1 MYHLYNDIKMIVLY
15 SRCSGVDQNISRQL
29 TKTEGYDYVL
39 TDYCSGSIPLFERP
53 QGSQLKSMVEN
64 GTLKRMDVHS
74 IDRLGRSTLDVLSVW
89 SDLTQRG
96 IIIECKNPTLRNINE
111 DGTVD
116 KFSELML
123 SILSTM
129 SQFEKSLIRERQ
141 MEGIKIRKE
150 KGLYGG
156 RRIGTKDSVTSFLN
170 KKRSQSILNYLN
182 KGTYSYD
189 EISKILSVSTTTV
202 TKVKKMSQMVKKLS

>member
-1 MYHLYNDIKMIVLY
+1 
-15 SRCSGVDQNISRQL
+15 
-29 TKTEGYDYVL
+29 KTEGYDYVL

-64 GTLKRMDVHS
+64 GTLKRLDVHS

-189 EISKILSVSTTTV
+189 EISKILSVSTTTI
-202 TKVKKMSQMVKKLS
+202 TKVKKMSQMVKELS

>member
-1 MYHLYNDIKMIVLY
+1 MIVLY

-29 TKTEGYDYVL
+29 TNSKDYDYVL
-39 TDYCSGSIPLFERP
+39 TDYCSGSIPLYERP
-53 QGSQLKSMVEN
+53 QGSQLKKMVEN

-89 SDLTQRG
+89 TDLTQRG

-156 RRIGTKDSVTSFLN
+156 RRIGTTDTTDSFLK
-170 KKRSQSILNYLN
+170 KKRSQDILNYLN

-189 EISKILSVSTTTV
+189 EISKILLVSTTTIS
-202 TKVKKMSQMVKKLS
+202 KVKKMSQLVTKG

>member
-1 MYHLYNDIKMIVLY
+1 MKILY
-15 SRCSGVDQNISRQL
+15 SRVSTISQNPERQL
-29 TKTEGYDYVL
+29 TNSKEYDYVL
-39 TDYCSGSIPLFERP
+39 TDYCSGAIPLFERP
-53 QGSQLKSMVEN
+53 KGSQLKKLIDN
-64 GTLKRMDVHS
+64 GNNIEIHISS
-74 IDRLGRSTLDVLSVW
+74 IDRLGRDLLSTIQCWKWCTENHIKVV
-89 SDLTQRG
+89 
-96 IIIECKNPTLRNINE
+96 CKNPTLCNFNE
-111 DGTVD
+111 DGTID

-156 RRIGTKDSVTSFLN
+156 RRIGTTDSTHRFLN
-170 KKRSQSILNYLN
+170 KKRSLDIINYLN

-189 EISKILSVSTTTV
+189 EISKILSVSTTTI
-202 TKVKKMSQMVKKLS
+202 TKVKKMSQLVLR

>member
-1 MYHLYNDIKMIVLY
+1 MIVLY

-29 TKTEGYDYVL
+29 TNSKDYDYVL

-53 QGSQLKSMVEN
+53 QGSQLKKMIEN
-64 GTLKRMDVHS
+64 DTLERMDVHS

-89 SDLTQRG
+89 TDLTQRG
-96 IIIECKNPTLRNINE
+96 IVIECKNPTLRNINE
-111 DGTVD
+111 DGTID
-116 KFSELML
+116 KFSELIL

-141 MEGIKIRKE
+141 LEGIKVRKE

-156 RRIGTKDSVTSFLN
+156 RRIGTVDSVQSFLK
-170 KKRSQSILNYLN
+170 KKRSQDILNYLS

-202 TKVKKMSQMVKKLS
+202 TKVKKMSQNVLN

>member
-1 MYHLYNDIKMIVLY
+1 MKVLY
-15 SRCSGVDQNISRQL
+15 TRVSTLEQNPDRQL
-29 TKTEGYDYVL
+29 TNSKDYDYIL
-39 TDYCSGSIPLFERP
+39 TDYCSGSIPLYERP
-53 QGSQLKSMVEN
+53 KGSEVKKMIDN
-64 GTLKRMDVHS
+64 GTLTRLVIHDVTR
-74 IDRLGRSTLDVLSVW
+74 IGRNTLDVLSIW

-96 IIIECKNPTLRNINE
+96 IVIECKNPNIRNIND
-111 DGTVD
+111 DGKVD

-141 MEGIKIRKE
+141 LEGIKVRKE

-156 RRIGTKDSVTSFLN
+156 RRIGTVDTVQSFLK
-170 KKRSQSILNYLN
+170 KKRSQDILNYLS

-189 EISKILSVSTTTV
+189 EISKILSVSTTTI
-202 TKVKKMSQMVKKLS
+202 TKVKKMSQMSSKQVPV

>member
-1 MYHLYNDIKMIVLY
+1 MIVLY
-15 SRCSGVDQNISRQL
+15 TRVSTLDQNPDRQL
-29 TKTEGYDYVL
+29 TNSKEYDYVL
-39 TDYCSGSIPLFERP
+39 TDYCSGSIPLYERP
-53 QGSQLKSMVEN
+53 KGSEVKKMIDS
-64 GTLKRMDVHS
+64 GTLKKLVIHDVTR
-74 IDRLGRSTLDVLSVW
+74 IGRNTLDVLTIW

-96 IIIECKNPTLRNINE
+96 IVIECKNPTLRNINE

-129 SQFEKSLIRERQ
+129 SQFEKSLIKERQ

-156 RRIGTKDSVTSFLN
+156 RRIGTVDTKERFLSKPKN
-170 KKRSQSILNYLN
+170 KQIIDYLKR
-182 KGTYSYD
+182 GTYSYE
-189 EISKILSVSTTTV
+189 EIGKIIGCSTTTI
-202 TKVKKMSQMVKKLS
+202 TKVKKELETI

>member
-1 MYHLYNDIKMIVLY
+1 MIVLY
-15 SRCSGVDQNISRQL
+15 TRVSTLEQNPDRQL
-29 TKTEGYDYVL
+29 TNSKEYDYVL
-39 TDYCSGSIPLFERP
+39 TDYCSGSIPLYERP
-53 QGSQLKSMVEN
+53 KGSEVKKMIDS
-64 GTLKRMDVHS
+64 GTLKKLVIHDVTR
-74 IDRLGRSTLDVLSVW
+74 IGRNTLDVLTIW

-96 IIIECKNPTLRNINE
+96 IVIECKNPTLRNINE

-141 MEGIKIRKE
+141 LEGIKIRKE

-156 RRIGTKDSVTSFLN
+156 RRIGTTDSTERFLK
-170 KKRSQSILNYLN
+170 KKRSQDILNYLN
-182 KGTYSYD
+182 KGTYSYS
-189 EISKILSVSTTTV
+189 EISLILSTSTTTV
-202 TKVKKMSQMVKKLS
+202 TKVKKLSQMVKESTGKV

>member
-1 MYHLYNDIKMIVLY
+1 MIVLY

-39 TDYCSGSIPLFERP
+39 KDYCSGSIPIFERP
-53 QGSQLKSMVEN
+53 QGSQLKKMIEN

-89 SDLTQRG
+89 TDLTQRG

-156 RRIGTKDSVTSFLN
+156 RRIGTTDTTDSFLK
-170 KKRSQSILNYLN
+170 KKRSQDILNYLN

-189 EISKILSVSTTTV
+189 EISKILLVSTTTV
-202 TKVKKMSQMVKKLS
+202 SKVKKMSQLVTKG

>member
-1 MYHLYNDIKMIVLY
+1 MIVLY
-15 SRCSGVDQNISRQL
+15 SRCSGVGQNISRQL

-156 RRIGTKDSVTSFLN
+156 RRIGTTDSTERFL
-170 KKRSQSILNYLN
+170 KKKKSQDILNYLN

-202 TKVKKMSQMVKKLS
+202 TKVKKLSQMVKESTNNV

>member
-1 MYHLYNDIKMIVLY
+1 MIVLY
-15 SRCSGVDQNISRQL
+15 TRVSTLEQNPDRQL
-29 TKTEGYDYVL
+29 TNSKEYDYIL
-39 TDYCSGSIPLFERP
+39 TDYCSGSIPLYERP
-53 QGSQLKSMVEN
+53 KGSEVKKMIDN
-64 GTLKRMDVHS
+64 GTLTRLVIHDVTR
-74 IDRLGRSTLDVLSVW
+74 IGRNTLDVLSIW

-96 IIIECKNPTLRNINE
+96 IVIECKNPNIRNIND
-111 DGTVD
+111 DGKVD

-141 MEGIKIRKE
+141 LEGIKVRKE

-156 RRIGTKDSVTSFLN
+156 RRIGTVDSVQSFLK
-170 KKRSQSILNYLN
+170 KKRSQDILNYLS

-189 EISKILSVSTTTV
+189 EISKILSVSTTTI
-202 TKVKKMSQMVKKLS
+202 TKVKKMSQMSSKQLPV

>member
-1 MYHLYNDIKMIVLY
+1 MIVLY
-15 SRCSGVDQNISRQL
+15 TRVSTLSQNPDRQL
-29 TKTEGYDYVL
+29 TNSKEYDYVL

-53 QGSQLKSMVEN
+53 QGSQLKRLTEVNDNVEI
-64 GTLKRMDVHS
+64 HISS
-74 IDRLGRSTLDVLSVW
+74 IDRLGRDLLSTIQSWNWFTENNV
-89 SDLTQRG
+89 
-96 IIIECKNPTLRNINE
+96 IIECKNPNIRNIDEN
-111 DGTVD
+111 GNVD

-156 RRIGTKDSVTSFLN
+156 RRIGTTDTTERFL
-170 KKRSQSILNYLN
+170 KKKKSQDILNYLN

-202 TKVKKMSQMVKKLS
+202 TKVKKMSQLVTKG

>member
-1 MYHLYNDIKMIVLY
+1 MKILY
-15 SRCSGVDQNISRQL
+15 SRVSTISQNPERQL
-29 TKTEGYDYVL
+29 TNSKEFDYVL
-39 TDYCSGSIPLFERP
+39 TDYCSGTIPLFERP
-53 QGSQLKSMVEN
+53 QGSQLKNLIDN
-64 GTLKRMDVHS
+64 GNNIEIHINS
-74 IDRLGRSTLDVLSVW
+74 IDRLGRDLLSTIQCWKWFTENQIKVV
-89 SDLTQRG
+89 
-96 IIIECKNPTLRNINE
+96 CMNPTLSNFND
-111 DGTVD
+111 DGTID

-156 RRIGTKDSVTSFLN
+156 RRIGTTDSTERFLK
-170 KKRSQSILNYLN
+170 KKRSQDILNYLN

-189 EISKILSVSTTTV
+189 EISKILSVSTTTI
-202 TKVKKMSQMVKKLS
+202 TKVKKMSQLVIK